1 MVGVL
6 DGVKVV
12 EIGAWVAG
20 PSAGA
25 LLADWG
31 AELWKVE
38 SPKGD
43 PMRTIVASQGYD
55 ADIPNAPFTVDNRG
69 KRSVVLDLR
78 ETDSR
83 AALEFMLGEADVLL
97 TNTRIKSLGRMELA
111 PDQVMARHPHLVYGL
126 ITGYGSVGPER
137 DRAGYDVG
145 AFGGRTGVLHQMRA
159 GSAPPVAMPLGFGDH
174 VVGLSA
180 VAAVLGAL
188 IERGRTGT
196 GQVVETSLLRTGTY
210 ALGWELGVQLLLGRV
225 PGSVD
230 RTASKTPL
238 FNCYRSGDDQ
248 WFWLMGVEADRHFV
262 SVLEAT
268 DRKELA
274 SDERFATARD
284 RRHNRVAFIQELDA
298 TFAERPLE
306 EWARRFDECRVWWA
320 PVQTPQQVVEDEQV
334 ATAGCFVDV
343 TGEEF
348 KTVSGPVDFA
358 RHPRTSVAAAPEL
371 GAHTVDVLRSVG
383 CDEALI
389 ERVTGRSA

>member
-1 MVGVL
+1 
-6 DGVKVV
+6 
-12 EIGAWVAG
+12 
-20 PSAGA
+20 
-25 LLADWG
+25 
-31 AELWKVE
+31 
-38 SPKGD
+38 
-43 PMRTIVASQGYD
+43 
-55 ADIPNAPFTVDNRG
+55 
-69 KRSVVLDLR
+69 
-78 ETDSR
+78 
-83 AALEFMLGEADVLL
+83 
-97 TNTRIKSLGRMELA
+97 
-111 PDQVMARHPHLVYGL
+111 
-126 ITGYGSVGPER
+126 
-137 DRAGYDVG
+137 
-145 AFGGRTGVLHQMRA
+145 MRA

-180 VAAVLGAL
+180 VAAILGAL